1 MANSRKR
8 VARVKLTL
16 TKRTVEA
23 LKPADRPWTAWD
35 DKLTGFGSREPTQGQ
50 DILTSLQ

>member
-1 MANSRKR
+1 MTNSAKR

-23 LKPADRPWTAWD
+23 LKPTDRPWTAWD
-35 DKLTGFGSREPTQGQ
+35 DKLTGFGVRKSSGGKTC
-50 DILTSLQ
+50 

>member
-1 MANSRKR
+1 MIDPNSAKR

-23 LKPADRPWTAWD
+23 LEQLREPAQRVADRIDELTAISVPVP
-35 DKLTGFGSREPTQGQ
+35 GSARAA
-50 DILTSLQ
+50 